1 MSDFKK
7 QSEAQE
13 VAQKYFDAIASKNVD
28 AAIALCNEE
37 VTVKSPLGNLTG
49 IKSFKDF
56 ADGFA
61 KMIIKL
67 TPLSIL
73 GWEGKAAIVYIADT
87 YPVQNSY
94 VAEYLT
100 VEDGKITSNVTIYDS
115 APFAEYAAAQQK
127 H

>member
-1 MSDFKK
+1 MSQTKNS
-7 QSEAQE
+7 SEALE
-13 VAQKYFDAIASKNVD
+13 VAQKYFDALSTKNVETV
-28 AAIALCNEE
+28 ISLCDDNI
-37 VTVKSPLGNLTG
+37 TTKSPLGNLEG

-56 ADGFA
+56 TEGFA

-73 GWEGKAAIVYIADT
+73 GWDGKATIVYIADT

-94 VAEYLT
+94 VVECLT
-100 VEDGKITSNVTIYDS
+100 IANGKITSNTTIYDS
-115 APFAEYAAAQQK
+115 APFAEYAASQQK

>member
-1 MSDFKK
+1 MSQTKNS
-7 QSEAQE
+7 SEALE
-13 VAQKYFDAIASKNVD
+13 VAQKYFDALSTKNVETV
-28 AAIALCNEE
+28 ISLCDDNI
-37 VTVKSPLGNLTG
+37 TTKSPLGNLEG

-56 ADGFA
+56 TEGFG

-73 GWEGKAAIVYIADT
+73 GWDGKATIVYIADT

-94 VAEYLT
+94 VVEYLT
-100 VEDGKITSNVTIYDS
+100 IENGKITSNTTIYDS
-115 APFAEYAAAQQK
+115 VPFAEYAASQQK